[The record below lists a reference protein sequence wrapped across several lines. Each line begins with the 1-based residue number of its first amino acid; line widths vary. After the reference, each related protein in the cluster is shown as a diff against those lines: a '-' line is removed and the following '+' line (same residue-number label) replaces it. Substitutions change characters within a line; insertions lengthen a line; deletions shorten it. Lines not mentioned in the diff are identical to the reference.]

1 MSDEDCLWRGQAGEV
16 DIKALAQNFGWTRS
30 QMVEAIAW
38 IGAQGF
44 AQVVPR
50 KTRAET
56 ERDTLRRASVSRA
69 DELARPRLARAVW
82 LFGL

>member
-1 MSDEDCLWRGQAGEV
+1 
-16 DIKALAQNFGWTRS
+16 
-30 QMVEAIAW
+30 MVEAIAW